1 MKYSR
6 AKTIE
11 LINSQSKWFHRIDL
25 GHDLITPGV
34 YNGSTILNNLNIP
47 EDCSGKRVLDLGTR
61 DGFFAFEFERRGAQ
75 VVAVDYVPRE
85 KTGFHIAS
93 DILDSKVEYI
103 HENIYNLSSSVIGTF
118 DIVLFLGLLY
128 HLPDPIRAINIVRS
142 LSKDL
147 MYLETQC
154 IEKALLLPDGTFS
167 DLASIHPILLE
178 IPILQFYPN
187 ASLNND
193 PTNYW
198 APNLKALEA
207 MLAECRFEVTKSMI
221 NNNRAIVSCKVI
233 ENARLAYFESI
244 SSTTVR
250 KE

>member
-1 MKYSR
+1 MKYSK

-11 LINSQSKWFHRIDL
+11 LINSLPNWFHRIDL
-25 GHDLITPGV
+25 GYDIITPGV
-34 YNGSTILNNLNIP
+34 YNGLRILNNLDIP
-47 EDCSGKRVLDLGTR
+47 ENCSGKRVLDLGTR
-61 DGFFAFEFERRGAQ
+61 DGFFAFELERRGAQ
-75 VVAVDYVPRE
+75 VVAVDYVPKE

-93 DILDSKVEYI
+93 DILDSKVDYI
-103 HENIYNLSSSVIGTF
+103 HENIYNLSPSVIGTF

-128 HLPDPIRAINIVRS
+128 HLPDPIRAINLVRS

-147 MYLETQC
+147 MCLETQC
-154 IEKALLLPDGTFS
+154 IEKALLLPDGTFT

-178 IPILQFYPN
+178 VPILQFYPN

-198 APNLKALEA
+198 APNLRALEA
-207 MLAECRFEVTKSMI
+207 MLAECRFKVTKSII
-221 NNNRAIVSCKVI
+221 NGNRAIVNCKVI
-233 ENARLAYFESI
+233 ENLMLENLEKI
-244 SSTTVR
+244 SSKTVR